1 MITIKYKIE
10 LPNINNFYEDFI
22 FGYKKSWFYQVYNIE
37 LVDFFIPKSTFE
49 KLTIQE
55 QIKVFNDFVRLLSQ
69 MLGDNFEKCHFE
81 LIFLMENKERFI
93 SNYFNLDVHPQLILI
108 KQVLFKKEFS
118 LSYQLLE
125 NISTKPFLTKSY

>member
-69 MLGDNFEKCHFE
+69 MLDDNFEKCHFE